1 MAGTNSNYSVLIDA
15 KLKLEEAQKQLDTFR
30 KENKINLDVGITG
43 ANGVKDID
51 NSMQGLTLTY
61 QQFRQVLD
69 SVIDVASQMYE
80 QVKNLDAA
88 VTEYSKVTDLAGDSL
103 NRYVD
108 GLAELGKEVARTG
121 KPNRSEPVCCD
132 GKAA

>member
-15 KLKLEEAQKQLDTFR
+15 KLQLQEAQKQLDNF
-30 KENKINLDVGITG
+30 KKDNQLNLDVSVNG
-43 ANGVKDID
+43 ADQVKNLDG
-51 NSMQGLTLTY
+51 SMQGLTLTY

-69 SVIDVASQMYE
+69 SVVDVASQMYE
-80 QVKNLDAA
+80 QVRNLDAA
-88 VTEYSKVTDLAGDSL
+88 VTEYSKVTDLAGESL
-103 NRYVD
+103 DRYVD
-108 GLAELGKEVARTG
+108 GLAEIGKEVARTG

>member
-30 KENKINLDVGITG
+30 KENKIDFDVGISG
-43 ANGVKDID
+43 ANNVKNLDS
-51 NSMQGLTLTY
+51 SMQGLTLTY

-69 SVIDVASQMYE
+69 SVIDVAGQMYE

-88 VTEYSKVTDLAGDSL
+88 ITEYSKVTDLAGESL
-103 NRYVD
+103 SRYVD
-108 GLAELGKEVARTG
+108 GLAEIGKEVARTG